1 MARIVIVYQ
10 SQHGF
15 TQQFALWLAKG
26 LHGEMVDRAFVTTED
41 FSGCELVVYGGHVLN
56 HRVAGFR
63 SFYRQF
69 HPVLPEH
76 IMLFG
81 TGVAT
86 LSNREAQRVRAMSIR
101 HCDPVA
107 LQFFYLR
114 GRKDLTPLPLR
125 IKLRLKLQ
133 GTQDKA
139 CDTGLAAVQ
148 PLIEAAGRLGLH

>member
-26 LHGEMVDRAFVTTED
+26 LHGELVDRAFITAED
-41 FSGCELVVYGGHVLN
+41 FLNCELVVYGGHVLN

-69 HPVLPEH
+69 HTLLPQQV
-76 IMLFG
+76 MLFG
-81 TGVAT
+81 TGVAN

-101 HCDPVA
+101 HCEPLA
-107 LQFFYLR
+107 PQFFYLR
-114 GRKDLTPLPLR
+114 GRKDLTPLPLQ

-133 GTQDKA
+133 GSGDHA

-148 PLIEAAGRLGLH
+148 PIIEAVGRLGLH